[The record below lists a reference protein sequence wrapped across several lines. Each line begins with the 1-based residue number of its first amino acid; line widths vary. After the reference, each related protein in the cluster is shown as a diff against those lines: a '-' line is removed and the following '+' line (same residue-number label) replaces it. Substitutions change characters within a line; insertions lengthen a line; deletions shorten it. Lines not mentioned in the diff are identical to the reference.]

1 MKVICTRNNAEFELV
16 SKDGGG
22 ITLKDLN
29 SGKERIVNCKSYER
43 FYKEVEEEVVEEVE
57 DLEEEETEEE
67 VDKEA
72 SEDSEE
78 EEVEDADKDAVEDC
92 EEEEEEVEDADKDA
106 VEDSE
111 EEEFED
117 CEEEDE
123 EFEDCEEEDE
133 EFEEEP
139 EPVKPVKP
147 VKRGTKKA
155 EAKKEPKPIS
165 PLKDVVETIVKAAG
179 CTIFVTRV
187 KGFHT
192 IKLDGHM
199 CMAFT
204 FSTKGIVL
212 WLRTKALDGL
222 NIKYKTIK
230 HMFDARISL
239 TKNNGKTANFIRK
252 CVAASVE
259 YQKGVNIR
267 RAQKAEALE
276 AARQKKLEKEE
287 QKKKEAIAE
296 KLGVKPKKAAKKAS
310 KKVETP
316 EVEAEAL
323 EGEEE

>member
-16 SKDGGG
+16 SKDGDD

-29 SGKERIVNCKSYER
+29 SGKERIVNRKSYER

-57 DLEEEETEEE
+57 DVEEEETEEE
-67 VDKEA
+67 VDEEA

-78 EEVEDADKDAVEDC
+78 EEVEDADEDAVEDC
-92 EEEEEEVEDADKDA
+92 EEE
-106 VEDSE
+106 
-111 EEEFED
+111 
-117 CEEEDE
+117 DE
-123 EFEDCEEEDE
+123 ES
-133 EFEEEP
+133 EEEP
-139 EPVKPVKP
+139 EPVKP

-155 EAKKEPKPIS
+155 EAKKEPKPKKEKKVKEPKAPRQIS

-222 NIKYKTIK
+222 NIEYKTMK

-239 TKNNGKTANFIRK
+239 TEDNEKTANLIRK

-259 YQKGVNIR
+259 YQKGVNTR
-267 RAQKAEALE
+267 KAQKAEALE

-323 EGEEE
+323 EDEEE

>member
-16 SKDGGG
+16 SKDGDD

-29 SGKERIVNCKSYER
+29 SGKERIVNRKSYER

-57 DLEEEETEEE
+57 DFEEEETEEE

-78 EEVEDADKDAVEDC
+78 EEVEDADEDAV
-92 EEEEEEVEDADKDA
+92 
-106 VEDSE
+106 
-111 EEEFED
+111 
-117 CEEEDE
+117 
-123 EFEDCEEEDE
+123 EDCEEEDE

-139 EPVKPVKP
+139 EPVKPVK
-147 VKRGTKKA
+147 RGTKKA
-155 EAKKEPKPIS
+155 EVKKEPKPKKEKKEKKVKEPKAPRQIS

-222 NIKYKTIK
+222 NIEYKTMK

-239 TKNNGKTANFIRK
+239 TEDNEKTANLIRK

-259 YQKGVNIR
+259 YQKGVNTR
-267 RAQKAEALE
+267 KAQKAEALE

-323 EGEEE
+323 EDEEE

>member
-1 MKVICTRNNAEFELV
+1 VKTLQNLFRKCGSIMKVICTRNNVEFELV
-16 SKDGGG
+16 SKDGDD

-29 SGKERIVNCKSYER
+29 SGKERIVNRKSYER

-67 VDKEA
+67 VDEEA

-78 EEVEDADKDAVEDC
+78 EEVEDADEDAVEDC
-92 EEEEEEVEDADKDA
+92 EEE
-106 VEDSE
+106 
-111 EEEFED
+111 
-117 CEEEDE
+117 DE
-123 EFEDCEEEDE
+123 ES
-133 EFEEEP
+133 EEEP
-139 EPVKPVKP
+139 EPVKP

-155 EAKKEPKPIS
+155 EAKKEPKPKKEKKVKEPKAPRQIS

-222 NIKYKTIK
+222 NIEYKTMK

-239 TKNNGKTANFIRK
+239 TEDNEKTANLIRK

-259 YQKGVNIR
+259 YQKGVNTR
-267 RAQKAEALE
+267 KAQKAEALE

-323 EGEEE
+323 EDEEE

>member
-1 MKVICTRNNAEFELV
+1 MKVICTRNNTEFELV
-16 SKDGGG
+16 SKDGDD

-29 SGKERIVNCKSYER
+29 SGKERIVNRKSYER
-43 FYKEVEEEVVEEVE
+43 FYKEVEEEVVEEVK

-67 VDKEA
+67 VDEEA

-78 EEVEDADKDAVEDC
+78 EEVEDADEDT
-92 EEEEEEVEDADKDA
+92 V
-106 VEDSE
+106 
-111 EEEFED
+111 ED

-123 EFEDCEEEDE
+123 ES
-133 EFEEEP
+133 EEEP
-139 EPVKPVKP
+139 EPVKP

-155 EAKKEPKPIS
+155 EAKKEPKPKKEKKVKEPKAPRQIS
-165 PLKDVVETIVKAAG
+165 PLKDVVETIVKATG

-222 NIKYKTIK
+222 NIEYKTMK

-239 TKNNGKTANFIRK
+239 TEDNEKTANLIRK

-259 YQKGVNIR
+259 YQKGVNTR
-267 RAQKAEALE
+267 KAQKAEALE

-323 EGEEE
+323 EDEEE

>member
-16 SKDGGG
+16 SKDGDD

-29 SGKERIVNCKSYER
+29 SGKERIVNRTSYER

-67 VDKEA
+67 VDEEA

-78 EEVEDADKDAVEDC
+78 EEVEDADEDAVEDC
-92 EEEEEEVEDADKDA
+92 EEE
-106 VEDSE
+106 
-111 EEEFED
+111 
-117 CEEEDE
+117 DE
-123 EFEDCEEEDE
+123 ES
-133 EFEEEP
+133 EEEP
-139 EPVKPVKP
+139 EPVKP

-155 EAKKEPKPIS
+155 EAKKEPKPKKEKKVKEPKAPRQIS

-222 NIKYKTIK
+222 NIEYKTMK

-239 TKNNGKTANFIRK
+239 TEDNEKTANLIRK

-259 YQKGVNIR
+259 YQKGVNTR
-267 RAQKAEALE
+267 KAQKAEALE

-323 EGEEE
+323 EDEEE

>member
-16 SKDGGG
+16 SKDGDD

-29 SGKERIVNCKSYER
+29 SGKERIVNRKSYER

-67 VDKEA
+67 VDEEA

-78 EEVEDADKDAVEDC
+78 EEVENADEDAVEDC
-92 EEEEEEVEDADKDA
+92 EEE
-106 VEDSE
+106 
-111 EEEFED
+111 
-117 CEEEDE
+117 DE
-123 EFEDCEEEDE
+123 ES
-133 EFEEEP
+133 EEEP
-139 EPVKPVKP
+139 EPVKP

-155 EAKKEPKPIS
+155 EAKKEPKPKKEKKVKEPKAPRQIS

-222 NIKYKTIK
+222 NIEYKTMK

-239 TKNNGKTANFIRK
+239 TEDNEKTANLIRK

-259 YQKGVNIR
+259 YQKGVNTR
-267 RAQKAEALE
+267 KAQKAEALE

-323 EGEEE
+323 EDEEE

>member
-1 MKVICTRNNAEFELV
+1 MKVICTRNNVEFELV
-16 SKDGGG
+16 SKDGDD

-29 SGKERIVNCKSYER
+29 SGKERIVNRKSYER

-67 VDKEA
+67 VDEEA

-78 EEVEDADKDAVEDC
+78 EEVEDADEDAV
-92 EEEEEEVEDADKDA
+92 
-106 VEDSE
+106 
-111 EEEFED
+111 ED

-123 EFEDCEEEDE
+123 EFEDEEFEDE
-133 EFEEEP
+133 ESEEEP
-139 EPVKPVKP
+139 EPVKP

-155 EAKKEPKPIS
+155 EAKKEPKPKKEKKVKKPKAPRQIS

-222 NIKYKTIK
+222 NIKYKTMK

-239 TKNNGKTANFIRK
+239 TEDNEKTANLIRK

-259 YQKGVNIR
+259 YQKGVNTR
-267 RAQKAEALE
+267 KAQKAEALE

-323 EGEEE
+323 EDEEE

>member
-1 MKVICTRNNAEFELV
+1 MKTLQNLFRKCGNIMKVICTRNNAEFELV
-16 SKDGGG
+16 SKDGDD

-29 SGKERIVNCKSYER
+29 SGKERIVNRKSYER
-43 FYKEVEEEVVEEVE
+43 FYKEVEEVE

-67 VDKEA
+67 VDEEA

-78 EEVEDADKDAVEDC
+78 EEVEDADEDAVEDC
-92 EEEEEEVEDADKDA
+92 EEE
-106 VEDSE
+106 
-111 EEEFED
+111 
-117 CEEEDE
+117 DE
-123 EFEDCEEEDE
+123 ES
-133 EFEEEP
+133 EEEP
-139 EPVKPVKP
+139 EPVKP

-155 EAKKEPKPIS
+155 EAKKEPKPKKEKKVKEPKAPRQIS

-222 NIKYKTIK
+222 NIEYKTMK

-239 TKNNGKTANFIRK
+239 TEDNEKTANLIRK

-259 YQKGVNIR
+259 YQKGVNTR
-267 RAQKAEALE
+267 KAQKAEALE

-323 EGEEE
+323 EDEEE

>member
-16 SKDGGG
+16 SKDGDD

-29 SGKERIVNCKSYER
+29 SGKERIVNRKSYER

-72 SEDSEE
+72 SEDSE
-78 EEVEDADKDAVEDC
+78 DS
-92 EEEEEEVEDADKDA
+92 EEEEVEDADEDA
-106 VEDSE
+106 V
-111 EEEFED
+111 
-117 CEEEDE
+117 
-123 EFEDCEEEDE
+123 EDCEEEDE

-139 EPVKPVKP
+139 EPVKPVK
-147 VKRGTKKA
+147 RGTKKA
-155 EAKKEPKPIS
+155 EAKKEPKPKKEKKVKEPKAPRQIS

-222 NIKYKTIK
+222 NIEYKTMK

-239 TKNNGKTANFIRK
+239 TEDNEKTANLIRK

-259 YQKGVNIR
+259 YQKGVNTR
-267 RAQKAEALE
+267 KAQKAEALE

-323 EGEEE
+323 EDEEE

>member
-16 SKDGGG
+16 SKDGDD

-29 SGKERIVNCKSYER
+29 SGKERIVNRKSYER

-78 EEVEDADKDAVEDC
+78 EEVEDADEDAVEDC
-92 EEEEEEVEDADKDA
+92 EEE
-106 VEDSE
+106 
-111 EEEFED
+111 
-117 CEEEDE
+117 DE
-123 EFEDCEEEDE
+123 ES
-133 EFEEEP
+133 EEEP
-139 EPVKPVKP
+139 EPVKP

-155 EAKKEPKPIS
+155 EAKKEPKPKKEKKVKEPKAPRQIS

-222 NIKYKTIK
+222 NIEYKTMK

-239 TKNNGKTANFIRK
+239 TEDNEKTANLIRK

-259 YQKGVNIR
+259 YQKGVNTR
-267 RAQKAEALE
+267 KAQKAEALE
-276 AARQKKLEKEE
+276 AAHQKKLEKEE

-323 EGEEE
+323 EDEEE

>member
-16 SKDGGG
+16 SEDGDD

-29 SGKERIVNCKSYER
+29 SGKERIVNRKSYER

-67 VDKEA
+67 VDEEA

-78 EEVEDADKDAVEDC
+78 EEVEDADEDAVEDC
-92 EEEEEEVEDADKDA
+92 EEE
-106 VEDSE
+106 
-111 EEEFED
+111 
-117 CEEEDE
+117 DE
-123 EFEDCEEEDE
+123 ES
-133 EFEEEP
+133 EEEP
-139 EPVKPVKP
+139 EPVKP

-155 EAKKEPKPIS
+155 EAKKEPKPKKEKKVKEPKAPRQIS

-222 NIKYKTIK
+222 NIEYKTMK

-239 TKNNGKTANFIRK
+239 TEDNEKTANLIRK

-259 YQKGVNIR
+259 YQKGVNTR
-267 RAQKAEALE
+267 KAQKAEALE

-323 EGEEE
+323 EDEEE

>member
-1 MKVICTRNNAEFELV
+1 MKVICTRNNVEFELV
-16 SKDGGG
+16 SKDGDD

-29 SGKERIVNCKSYER
+29 SGKERIVNRKSYER

-67 VDKEA
+67 VDEEA

-78 EEVEDADKDAVEDC
+78 EEVEDADEDAVEDC
-92 EEEEEEVEDADKDA
+92 EEE
-106 VEDSE
+106 
-111 EEEFED
+111 
-117 CEEEDE
+117 DE
-123 EFEDCEEEDE
+123 ES
-133 EFEEEP
+133 EEEP
-139 EPVKPVKP
+139 EPVKP

-155 EAKKEPKPIS
+155 EAKKEPKPKKKKKVKEPKAPRQIS

-222 NIKYKTIK
+222 NIEYKTMK

-239 TKNNGKTANFIRK
+239 TEDNEKTANLIRK

-259 YQKGVNIR
+259 YQKGVNTR
-267 RAQKAEALE
+267 KAQKAEALE

-323 EGEEE
+323 EDEEE

>member
-16 SKDGGG
+16 SKDGDD

-29 SGKERIVNCKSYER
+29 SGKERIVNRKSYER

-67 VDKEA
+67 VDEEA

-78 EEVEDADKDAVEDC
+78 EEVEDADEDAVEDC
-92 EEEEEEVEDADKDA
+92 EDAD
-106 VEDSE
+106 E
-111 EEEFED
+111 ES
-117 CEEEDE
+117 
-123 EFEDCEEEDE
+123 
-133 EFEEEP
+133 EEEP
-139 EPVKPVKP
+139 EPVKP

-155 EAKKEPKPIS
+155 EAKKEPKPKKEKKVKEPKAPRQIS

-222 NIKYKTIK
+222 NIEYKTMK

-239 TKNNGKTANFIRK
+239 TEDNEKTANLIRK

-259 YQKGVNIR
+259 YQKGVNTR
-267 RAQKAEALE
+267 KAQKAEALE

-323 EGEEE
+323 EDEEE

>member
-1 MKVICTRNNAEFELV
+1 MKVICTRNNVEFELV
-16 SKDGGG
+16 SKDGDD

-29 SGKERIVNCKSYER
+29 SGKERIVNRKSYER

-67 VDKEA
+67 VDEEA

-78 EEVEDADKDAVEDC
+78 EEVEDADEDAVEDC
-92 EEEEEEVEDADKDA
+92 EEE
-106 VEDSE
+106 
-111 EEEFED
+111 
-117 CEEEDE
+117 DE
-123 EFEDCEEEDE
+123 ES
-133 EFEEEP
+133 EEEP
-139 EPVKPVKP
+139 EPVKP

-155 EAKKEPKPIS
+155 EAKKEPKPKKEKKVKEPKAPRQIS

-222 NIKYKTIK
+222 NIEYKTMK

-239 TKNNGKTANFIRK
+239 TEDNEKTANLIRK

-259 YQKGVNIR
+259 YQKGVNTR
-267 RAQKAEALE
+267 KAQKAEALE

-296 KLGVKPKKAAKKAS
+296 KLGVKPKKVAKKAS

-323 EGEEE
+323 EDEEE

>member
-16 SKDGGG
+16 SKDGDD

-29 SGKERIVNCKSYER
+29 SGKERIVNRKSYER

-78 EEVEDADKDAVEDC
+78 EEVEDADED
-92 EEEEEEVEDADKDA
+92 V
-106 VEDSE
+106 V
-111 EEEFED
+111 ED

-123 EFEDCEEEDE
+123 ES
-133 EFEEEP
+133 EEEP
-139 EPVKPVKP
+139 EEEP
-147 VKRGTKKA
+147 VKRGTKKV
-155 EAKKEPKPIS
+155 EAKKEPKPKKEKKVKKPKAPRQIS

-222 NIKYKTIK
+222 NIEYKTMK

-239 TKNNGKTANFIRK
+239 TEDNEKTANLIRK

-259 YQKGVNIR
+259 YQKGVNTR
-267 RAQKAEALE
+267 KAQKAEALE

-323 EGEEE
+323 EDEEE

>member
-16 SKDGGG
+16 SKDGDD

-29 SGKERIVNCKSYER
+29 SGKERIVNRKSYER

-67 VDKEA
+67 VDEEA

-78 EEVEDADKDAVEDC
+78 EEVEDADEDAVEDC
-92 EEEEEEVEDADKDA
+92 EEE
-106 VEDSE
+106 
-111 EEEFED
+111 
-117 CEEEDE
+117 DE
-123 EFEDCEEEDE
+123 ES
-133 EFEEEP
+133 EEEP
-139 EPVKPVKP
+139 EPVKP

-155 EAKKEPKPIS
+155 EAKKEKKVKEPKAPRQIS

-222 NIKYKTIK
+222 NIEYKTMK

-239 TKNNGKTANFIRK
+239 TEDNEKTANFIRK

-259 YQKGVNIR
+259 YQKGVNTR
-267 RAQKAEALE
+267 KAQKAEALE

-323 EGEEE
+323 EDEEE

>member
-16 SKDGGG
+16 SKDGDD

-29 SGKERIVNCKSYER
+29 SGKERIVNRKSYER

-67 VDKEA
+67 VDEEA

-78 EEVEDADKDAVEDC
+78 EEVEDADEDT
-92 EEEEEEVEDADKDA
+92 V
-106 VEDSE
+106 
-111 EEEFED
+111 ED

-123 EFEDCEEEDE
+123 ES
-133 EFEEEP
+133 EEEP
-139 EPVKPVKP
+139 EPVKP

-155 EAKKEPKPIS
+155 EAKKEPKPKKEKKVKEPKAPRQIS

-222 NIKYKTIK
+222 NIEYKTMK
-230 HMFDARISL
+230 HLFDARISL
-239 TKNNGKTANFIRK
+239 TEDNEKTANLIRK

-259 YQKGVNIR
+259 YQKGVNTR
-267 RAQKAEALE
+267 KAQKAEALE

-323 EGEEE
+323 EDEEE

>member
-16 SKDGGG
+16 SKDGDD

-29 SGKERIVNCKSYER
+29 SGKERIVNRKSYER

-67 VDKEA
+67 VDEEA

-78 EEVEDADKDAVEDC
+78 EEVEDADEDAVEDC
-92 EEEEEEVEDADKDA
+92 EEE
-106 VEDSE
+106 
-111 EEEFED
+111 
-117 CEEEDE
+117 DE
-123 EFEDCEEEDE
+123 ES
-133 EFEEEP
+133 EEEP
-139 EPVKPVKP
+139 EPVKP

-155 EAKKEPKPIS
+155 EAKKEPKPKKEKKVKEPKAPRQIS

-222 NIKYKTIK
+222 NIEYKTMK

-239 TKNNGKTANFIRK
+239 TEDNEKTANLIRK

-259 YQKGVNIR
+259 YQKGVNTR
-267 RAQKAEALE
+267 KAQKAEALE

-287 QKKKEAIAE
+287 QKKIVDLDEGLLYDDE
-296 KLGVKPKKAAKKAS
+296 SGVKPKKAAKKAS

-323 EGEEE
+323 EDEEE

>member
-16 SKDGGG
+16 SKDGDDV
-22 ITLKDLN
+22 TLKDLN

-78 EEVEDADKDAVEDC
+78 EEVEDADEDAVEDC
-92 EEEEEEVEDADKDA
+92 EEE
-106 VEDSE
+106 
-111 EEEFED
+111 
-117 CEEEDE
+117 DE
-123 EFEDCEEEDE
+123 ES
-133 EFEEEP
+133 EEEP
-139 EPVKPVKP
+139 EPVKP

-155 EAKKEPKPIS
+155 EAKKEPKPKKEKKVKEPKAPRQIS

-222 NIKYKTIK
+222 NIEYKTMK

-239 TKNNGKTANFIRK
+239 TEDNEKTANLIRK

-259 YQKGVNIR
+259 YQKGVNTR
-267 RAQKAEALE
+267 KAQKAEALE

-323 EGEEE
+323 EDEEE

>member
-1 MKVICTRNNAEFELV
+1 MKVICTRNNVEFELV
-16 SKDGGG
+16 SKDGDD

-29 SGKERIVNCKSYER
+29 SGKERIVNRKSYER

-67 VDKEA
+67 VDEEA

-78 EEVEDADKDAVEDC
+78 EEVEDADEDAVEDC
-92 EEEEEEVEDADKDA
+92 EEE
-106 VEDSE
+106 
-111 EEEFED
+111 
-117 CEEEDE
+117 DE
-123 EFEDCEEEDE
+123 ES
-133 EFEEEP
+133 EEEP
-139 EPVKPVKP
+139 EP

-155 EAKKEPKPIS
+155 EAKKEPKPKKEKKVKEPKAPRQIS

-222 NIKYKTIK
+222 NIEYKTMK

-239 TKNNGKTANFIRK
+239 TEDNEKTANLIRK

-259 YQKGVNIR
+259 YQKGVNTR
-267 RAQKAEALE
+267 KAQKAEALE

-323 EGEEE
+323 EDEEE

>member
-16 SKDGGG
+16 SKDGDD

-29 SGKERIVNCKSYER
+29 SGKERIVNRKSYER
-43 FYKEVEEEVVEEVE
+43 FYKEVEEEEVE

-67 VDKEA
+67 VDEEA

-78 EEVEDADKDAVEDC
+78 EEVEDADEDAVEDC
-92 EEEEEEVEDADKDA
+92 EEE
-106 VEDSE
+106 
-111 EEEFED
+111 
-117 CEEEDE
+117 DE
-123 EFEDCEEEDE
+123 ES
-133 EFEEEP
+133 EEEP
-139 EPVKPVKP
+139 EPVKP

-155 EAKKEPKPIS
+155 EAKKEKKVKEPKAPRQIS

-222 NIKYKTIK
+222 NIEYKTMK

-239 TKNNGKTANFIRK
+239 TEDNEKTANLIRK

-259 YQKGVNIR
+259 YQKGVNTR
-267 RAQKAEALE
+267 KAQKAEALE

-323 EGEEE
+323 EDEEE

>member
-16 SKDGGG
+16 SKDGDD

-29 SGKERIVNCKSYER
+29 SGKERIVNRKSYER

-78 EEVEDADKDAVEDC
+78 EEVEDADEDAV
-92 EEEEEEVEDADKDA
+92 
-106 VEDSE
+106 
-111 EEEFED
+111 
-117 CEEEDE
+117 
-123 EFEDCEEEDE
+123 EDCEEEDE

-139 EPVKPVKP
+139 EPVKPVK
-147 VKRGTKKA
+147 RGTKKA
-155 EAKKEPKPIS
+155 EAKKEPKPKKEKKVKEPKAPRQIS

-222 NIKYKTIK
+222 NIEYKTMK

-239 TKNNGKTANFIRK
+239 TEDKEKTANLIRK

-259 YQKGVNIR
+259 YQKGVNTR
-267 RAQKAEALE
+267 KAQKAEALE

-323 EGEEE
+323 EDEEE

>member
-16 SKDGGG
+16 SKDGDD

-29 SGKERIVNCKSYER
+29 SGKERIVNRKSYER

-67 VDKEA
+67 VDEEA

-78 EEVEDADKDAVEDC
+78 EEVEDADEDAV
-92 EEEEEEVEDADKDA
+92 
-106 VEDSE
+106 
-111 EEEFED
+111 
-117 CEEEDE
+117 
-123 EFEDCEEEDE
+123 EDCEEEDE

-139 EPVKPVKP
+139 EPVKPVK
-147 VKRGTKKA
+147 RGTKKA
-155 EAKKEPKPIS
+155 EAKKEPKPKKEKKVKKPKAPRQIS

-222 NIKYKTIK
+222 NIEYKTMK

-239 TKNNGKTANFIRK
+239 TEDNEKTANLIRK

-259 YQKGVNIR
+259 YQKGVNTR
-267 RAQKAEALE
+267 KAQKAEALE

-287 QKKKEAIAE
+287 QKKKESIAE

-323 EGEEE
+323 EDEEE

>member
-1 MKVICTRNNAEFELV
+1 MKTLQNLFRKCGNIMKVICTRNNTEFELV
-16 SKDGGG
+16 SKDGDD

-29 SGKERIVNCKSYER
+29 SGKERIVNRKSYER

-67 VDKEA
+67 VDEEA

-78 EEVEDADKDAVEDC
+78 EEVEDADEDT
-92 EEEEEEVEDADKDA
+92 V
-106 VEDSE
+106 
-111 EEEFED
+111 ED

-123 EFEDCEEEDE
+123 ES
-133 EFEEEP
+133 EEEP
-139 EPVKPVKP
+139 EPVKP

-155 EAKKEPKPIS
+155 EAKKEPKPKKEKKVKEPKAPRQIS

-222 NIKYKTIK
+222 NIEYKTMK

-239 TKNNGKTANFIRK
+239 TEDNEKTANLIRK

-259 YQKGVNIR
+259 YQKGVNTR
-267 RAQKAEALE
+267 KAQKAEALE

-323 EGEEE
+323 EDEEE

>member
-1 MKVICTRNNAEFELV
+1 MKVICTRNNVEFELV
-16 SKDGGG
+16 SKDGDD

-29 SGKERIVNCKSYER
+29 SGKERIVNRKSYER

-78 EEVEDADKDAVEDC
+78 EEVEDADEDAV
-92 EEEEEEVEDADKDA
+92 
-106 VEDSE
+106 
-111 EEEFED
+111 
-117 CEEEDE
+117 
-123 EFEDCEEEDE
+123 EDCEEEDE

-139 EPVKPVKP
+139 EPVKPVK
-147 VKRGTKKA
+147 RGTKKA
-155 EAKKEPKPIS
+155 EAKKEKKVKEPKAPRQIS

-222 NIKYKTIK
+222 NIEYKTMK

-239 TKNNGKTANFIRK
+239 TEDNEKTANLIRK

-259 YQKGVNIR
+259 YQKGVNTR
-267 RAQKAEALE
+267 KAQKAEALE

-296 KLGVKPKKAAKKAS
+296 KLGVKPKKTAKKAS

-323 EGEEE
+323 EDEEE

>member
-16 SKDGGG
+16 SKDGDD

-29 SGKERIVNCKSYER
+29 SGKERIVNRKSYER

-67 VDKEA
+67 VDEEA

-78 EEVEDADKDAVEDC
+78 EEVEDADEDAVEDC
-92 EEEEEEVEDADKDA
+92 EEE
-106 VEDSE
+106 
-111 EEEFED
+111 
-117 CEEEDE
+117 DE
-123 EFEDCEEEDE
+123 ES
-133 EFEEEP
+133 EEEP
-139 EPVKPVKP
+139 EPVKP

-155 EAKKEPKPIS
+155 EAPRQIS

-222 NIKYKTIK
+222 NIEYKTMK

-239 TKNNGKTANFIRK
+239 TEDNEKTANLIRK

-259 YQKGVNIR
+259 YQKGVNTR
-267 RAQKAEALE
+267 KAQKAEALE

-323 EGEEE
+323 EDEEE

>member
-16 SKDGGG
+16 SKDGDD

-29 SGKERIVNCKSYER
+29 SGKERIVNRKSYER
-43 FYKEVEEEVVEEVE
+43 FYKEVEEEVIEEVE

-67 VDKEA
+67 VDEEA

-78 EEVEDADKDAVEDC
+78 EEVEDADEDAVEDC
-92 EEEEEEVEDADKDA
+92 EEE
-106 VEDSE
+106 
-111 EEEFED
+111 
-117 CEEEDE
+117 DE
-123 EFEDCEEEDE
+123 ES
-133 EFEEEP
+133 EEEP
-139 EPVKPVKP
+139 EPVKP

-155 EAKKEPKPIS
+155 EAKKEPKPKKEKKVKEPKAPRQIS

-204 FSTKGIVL
+204 FSPKGIVL

-222 NIKYKTIK
+222 NIEYKTMK

-239 TKNNGKTANFIRK
+239 TEDNEKTANLIRK

-259 YQKGVNIR
+259 YQKGVNTR
-267 RAQKAEALE
+267 KAQKAEALE

-323 EGEEE
+323 EAEEE

>member
-16 SKDGGG
+16 SKDGDD

-29 SGKERIVNCKSYER
+29 SGKERIVNRKSYER

-78 EEVEDADKDAVEDC
+78 EEVEDADEDAV
-92 EEEEEEVEDADKDA
+92 
-106 VEDSE
+106 
-111 EEEFED
+111 
-117 CEEEDE
+117 
-123 EFEDCEEEDE
+123 EDCEEEDE

-139 EPVKPVKP
+139 EPVKPVK
-147 VKRGTKKA
+147 RGTKKA
-155 EAKKEPKPIS
+155 EAKKEPKPKKEKKVKEPKAPRQIS

-222 NIKYKTIK
+222 NIEYKTMK

-239 TKNNGKTANFIRK
+239 TEDNEKTANLIRK
-252 CVAASVE
+252 CVAASVQ
-259 YQKGVNIR
+259 YQKGVNTR
-267 RAQKAEALE
+267 KAQKAEALE

-323 EGEEE
+323 EDEEE

>member
-16 SKDGGG
+16 SKDGDD

-29 SGKERIVNCKSYER
+29 SGKERIVNRKSYER

-57 DLEEEETEEE
+57 DLEEEETEGE

-78 EEVEDADKDAVEDC
+78 EEVEDAV
-92 EEEEEEVEDADKDA
+92 
-106 VEDSE
+106 
-111 EEEFED
+111 
-117 CEEEDE
+117 
-123 EFEDCEEEDE
+123 EDCEEEDE

-139 EPVKPVKP
+139 EPVKPVK
-147 VKRGTKKA
+147 RGTKKA
-155 EAKKEPKPIS
+155 EAKKEPKPKKEKKVKEPKAPRQIS
-165 PLKDVVETIVKAAG
+165 PLKDVVETIVKATG

-222 NIKYKTIK
+222 NIEYKTMK

-239 TKNNGKTANFIRK
+239 TEDNEKTANLIRK

-259 YQKGVNIR
+259 YQKGVNTR
-267 RAQKAEALE
+267 KAQKAEALE

-323 EGEEE
+323 EDEEE

>member
-1 MKVICTRNNAEFELV
+1 VKTLQNLFRKCGNIMKVICTRNNTEFELV
-16 SKDGGG
+16 SKDGDD

-29 SGKERIVNCKSYER
+29 SGKERIVNRKSYER

-78 EEVEDADKDAVEDC
+78 EEVEDADEDAV
-92 EEEEEEVEDADKDA
+92 
-106 VEDSE
+106 
-111 EEEFED
+111 ED

-139 EPVKPVKP
+139 EPVKPVK
-147 VKRGTKKA
+147 RGTNKA
-155 EAKKEPKPIS
+155 EAKKEPKPKKEKKVKEPKAPRQIS

-222 NIKYKTIK
+222 NIEYKTMK

-239 TKNNGKTANFIRK
+239 TEDNEKTANLIRK

-259 YQKGVNIR
+259 YQKGVNTR
-267 RAQKAEALE
+267 KAQKAEALE

-323 EGEEE
+323 EDEEE

>member
-16 SKDGGG
+16 SKDGDD

-29 SGKERIVNCKSYER
+29 SSKERIVNRKSYER

-78 EEVEDADKDAVEDC
+78 EEVEDADEDAV
-92 EEEEEEVEDADKDA
+92 
-106 VEDSE
+106 
-111 EEEFED
+111 
-117 CEEEDE
+117 
-123 EFEDCEEEDE
+123 EDCEEEDE

-139 EPVKPVKP
+139 EPVKPVK
-147 VKRGTKKA
+147 RGTKKA
-155 EAKKEPKPIS
+155 EAKKEPKPKKEKKVKEPKAPRQIS

-222 NIKYKTIK
+222 NIEYKTMK

-239 TKNNGKTANFIRK
+239 TEDNEKTANLIRK

-259 YQKGVNIR
+259 YQKGVNTR
-267 RAQKAEALE
+267 KAQKAEALE

-323 EGEEE
+323 EDEEE

>member
-16 SKDGGG
+16 SKDGDD

-29 SGKERIVNCKSYER
+29 SGKQRIVNRKSYER

-67 VDKEA
+67 VDEEA

-78 EEVEDADKDAVEDC
+78 EEVEDADEDT
-92 EEEEEEVEDADKDA
+92 V
-106 VEDSE
+106 
-111 EEEFED
+111 
-117 CEEEDE
+117 
-123 EFEDCEEEDE
+123 EDCEEEDE

-139 EPVKPVKP
+139 EPVKP
-147 VKRGTKKA
+147 KK
-155 EAKKEPKPIS
+155 EKKVKEPKAPRQIS

-222 NIKYKTIK
+222 NIEYKTMK

-239 TKNNGKTANFIRK
+239 TEDNEKTANLIRK

-259 YQKGVNIR
+259 YQKGVNTR
-267 RAQKAEALE
+267 KAQKAEALE

-323 EGEEE
+323 EDEEE

>member
-16 SKDGGG
+16 SKDGDD

-29 SGKERIVNCKSYER
+29 SGKERIVNRKSYER

-78 EEVEDADKDAVEDC
+78 EEVEDADEDAVEDC
-92 EEEEEEVEDADKDA
+92 EEE
-106 VEDSE
+106 
-111 EEEFED
+111 
-117 CEEEDE
+117 DE
-123 EFEDCEEEDE
+123 ES
-133 EFEEEP
+133 EEEP
-139 EPVKPVKP
+139 EPVKP

-155 EAKKEPKPIS
+155 EAKKEPKPKKEKKVKEPKAPRQIS

-222 NIKYKTIK
+222 NIEYKTMK

-239 TKNNGKTANFIRK
+239 TEDNEKTANLIRK

-259 YQKGVNIR
+259 YQKGVNTR
-267 RAQKAEALE
+267 KAQKAEVLE

-323 EGEEE
+323 EDEEE

>member
-16 SKDGGG
+16 SKDGDD

-29 SGKERIVNCKSYER
+29 SGKERIVNRKSYER

-78 EEVEDADKDAVEDC
+78 EEVEDADEDAV
-92 EEEEEEVEDADKDA
+92 
-106 VEDSE
+106 
-111 EEEFED
+111 
-117 CEEEDE
+117 
-123 EFEDCEEEDE
+123 EDCEEEDE

-139 EPVKPVKP
+139 EPVKPVK
-147 VKRGTKKA
+147 RGTKKA
-155 EAKKEPKPIS
+155 EAKKEPKPKKEKKVKEPKAPRQIS

-222 NIKYKTIK
+222 NIEYKTMK

-239 TKNNGKTANFIRK
+239 TEDNEKTANLIRK

-259 YQKGVNIR
+259 YQKGVNTR
-267 RAQKAEALE
+267 KAQKAEVLE

-323 EGEEE
+323 EDEEE

>member
-1 MKVICTRNNAEFELV
+1 MKTLQNLFRKCGNIMKVICTRNNVEFELV
-16 SKDGGG
+16 SKDGDD

-29 SGKERIVNCKSYER
+29 SGKERIVNRKSYER

-67 VDKEA
+67 VDEEA

-78 EEVEDADKDAVEDC
+78 EEVEDADEDT
-92 EEEEEEVEDADKDA
+92 V
-106 VEDSE
+106 
-111 EEEFED
+111 ED

-123 EFEDCEEEDE
+123 ES
-133 EFEEEP
+133 EEEP
-139 EPVKPVKP
+139 EPVKP

-155 EAKKEPKPIS
+155 EAKKEPKPKKEKKVKEPKAPRQIS

-222 NIKYKTIK
+222 NIEYKTMK

-239 TKNNGKTANFIRK
+239 TEDNEKTANLIRK

-259 YQKGVNIR
+259 YQKGVNTR
-267 RAQKAEALE
+267 KAQKAEALE

-323 EGEEE
+323 EDEEE

>member
-16 SKDGGG
+16 SKDGDD

-29 SGKERIVNCKSYER
+29 SGKERIVNRKSYER

-67 VDKEA
+67 VDEEA

-78 EEVEDADKDAVEDC
+78 EEVEDADEDAVEDC
-92 EEEEEEVEDADKDA
+92 EEE
-106 VEDSE
+106 
-111 EEEFED
+111 
-117 CEEEDE
+117 DE
-123 EFEDCEEEDE
+123 ES
-133 EFEEEP
+133 EEEP
-139 EPVKPVKP
+139 EPVKP

-155 EAKKEPKPIS
+155 EAKKEPKPKKEKKVKEPKAPRQIS

-222 NIKYKTIK
+222 NIEYKTLK

-239 TKNNGKTANFIRK
+239 TEDNEKTANLIRK

-259 YQKGVNIR
+259 YQKGVNTR
-267 RAQKAEALE
+267 KAQKAEALE

-323 EGEEE
+323 EDEEE

>member
-16 SKDGGG
+16 SKDGDD

-29 SGKERIVNCKSYER
+29 SGKERIVNRKSYER

-67 VDKEA
+67 VDEEA

-78 EEVEDADKDAVEDC
+78 EEVEDADEDAVEDC
-92 EEEEEEVEDADKDA
+92 EEE
-106 VEDSE
+106 
-111 EEEFED
+111 
-117 CEEEDE
+117 DE
-123 EFEDCEEEDE
+123 ES
-133 EFEEEP
+133 EEEP
-139 EPVKPVKP
+139 EPVKP

-155 EAKKEPKPIS
+155 EAKKEKKVKEPKAPRQIS

-222 NIKYKTIK
+222 NIEYKTMK

-239 TKNNGKTANFIRK
+239 TEDNEKTANLIRK

-259 YQKGVNIR
+259 YQKGVNTR
-267 RAQKAEALE
+267 KAQKAEALE

-323 EGEEE
+323 EDEEE

>member
-16 SKDGGG
+16 SKDGDD

-29 SGKERIVNCKSYER
+29 SGKERIVNRKSYER

-67 VDKEA
+67 VDEEA

-78 EEVEDADKDAVEDC
+78 EEVEDADEDVVEDC
-92 EEEEEEVEDADKDA
+92 EEENEE
-106 VEDSE
+106 S
-111 EEEFED
+111 
-117 CEEEDE
+117 
-123 EFEDCEEEDE
+123 
-133 EFEEEP
+133 EEEP
-139 EPVKPVKP
+139 EPVKPVK
-147 VKRGTKKA
+147 RGAKKA
-155 EAKKEPKPIS
+155 EAKKEPKPKKEKKVKEPKAPRQIS

-222 NIKYKTIK
+222 NIEYKTMK

-239 TKNNGKTANFIRK
+239 TEDNEKTANLIRK

-259 YQKGVNIR
+259 YQKGVNTR
-267 RAQKAEALE
+267 KAQKAEALE

-323 EGEEE
+323 EDEEE

>member
-1 MKVICTRNNAEFELV
+1 MKVICTRNNAEFELI
-16 SKDGGG
+16 SKDGDD

-29 SGKERIVNCKSYER
+29 SGKERIVNRKSYER

-67 VDKEA
+67 VDEEA

-78 EEVEDADKDAVEDC
+78 EEVEDADEDAVEDC
-92 EEEEEEVEDADKDA
+92 EEE
-106 VEDSE
+106 
-111 EEEFED
+111 
-117 CEEEDE
+117 DE
-123 EFEDCEEEDE
+123 ES
-133 EFEEEP
+133 EEEP
-139 EPVKPVKP
+139 EPVKP

-155 EAKKEPKPIS
+155 EAKKEPKPKKEKKVKEPKAPRQIS

-222 NIKYKTIK
+222 NIEYKTMK

-239 TKNNGKTANFIRK
+239 TEDNEKTANLIRK

-259 YQKGVNIR
+259 YQKGVNTR
-267 RAQKAEALE
+267 KAQKAEALE

-323 EGEEE
+323 EDEEE

>member
-16 SKDGGG
+16 SKDGDD

-29 SGKERIVNCKSYER
+29 SGKERIVNRKSYER

-67 VDKEA
+67 VDEEA

-78 EEVEDADKDAVEDC
+78 EEVEDADEDAVEDC
-92 EEEEEEVEDADKDA
+92 EEE
-106 VEDSE
+106 
-111 EEEFED
+111 
-117 CEEEDE
+117 DE
-123 EFEDCEEEDE
+123 ES
-133 EFEEEP
+133 EEEP
-139 EPVKPVKP
+139 EPVKP

-155 EAKKEPKPIS
+155 EAKKEPKPKKEKKVKEPKAPRQIS

-222 NIKYKTIK
+222 NIEYKTMK
-230 HMFDARISL
+230 HMFGARISL
-239 TKNNGKTANFIRK
+239 TEDNEKTANFIRK

-259 YQKGVNIR
+259 YQKGVNTR
-267 RAQKAEALE
+267 KAQKAEALE
-276 AARQKKLEKEE
+276 AARLKKLEKEE

-323 EGEEE
+323 EDEEE